1 MAGATLEVKKG
12 ESKKVDRKLL
22 SISSK
27 RQITIPQKFYKTLG
41 FGGEAECMIRGNE
54 LVIRPVKMDG
64 GGEFAEQILA
74 DLISEGVSR
83 DDLLNEFKKR
93 QSQVRP
99 AVKKMLAEAEK
110 AAEGS
115 GESMTYDDVF
125 GMEE

>member
-1 MAGATLEVKKG
+1 MQSRYLR
-12 ESKKVDRKLL
+12 S
-22 SISSK
+22 
-27 RQITIPQKFYKTLG
+27 
-41 FGGEAECMIRGNE
+41 
-54 LVIRPVKMDG
+54 
-64 GGEFAEQILA
+64 
-74 DLISEGVSR
+74 LISEGVSR